1 MFLDEAA
8 VEFTSGRGGSGAVSF
23 HREKHVPRGGPDG
36 ADGGKGG
43 SIILIADR
51 GRRTLYDFKFHPRFQ
66 ADDGVHGVQN
76 KRGRDA
82 KDIEV
87 KVPVG
92 TVVTDTETGD
102 LLVDMAVHGM
112 KFVLCKG
119 GKGGKGNMHYTSSV
133 RQAPNFAQKGAPG
146 ERILAKLEL
155 KLLADV
161 GLVGLPNAGKST
173 LISRISAARPK
184 IADYPFTTIVPNLG
198 VVKYR
203 DETFVVADMPGLIQG
218 ASEGIGLGH
227 QFLKH
232 VERCRALVHVV
243 DTFPIDESDPLE
255 NYHLIEAELKAYR
268 EDIWARPRLIALNKA
283 DILPRESFGPLR
295 QKFEALGVPL
305 VIVSAVT
312 GEGME
317 RLLDALCDLMAS
329 SAPEED
335 TLLIPV
341 LKVTDEAFWDVEVN
355 EEGYRLI
362 GKRLLRMVAMTDL
375 ENEEAVRYLQ
385 RRLERIGVLDRLRN
399 LGIEEG
405 DEVEIGEFS
414 FNFTDES

>member
-1 MFLDEAA
+1 
-8 VEFTSGRGGSGAVSF
+8 
-23 HREKHVPRGGPDG
+23 
-36 ADGGKGG
+36 
-43 SIILIADR
+43 
-51 GRRTLYDFKFHPRFQ
+51 
-66 ADDGVHGVQN
+66 
-76 KRGRDA
+76 
-82 KDIEV
+82 
-87 KVPVG
+87 
-92 TVVTDTETGD
+92 
-102 LLVDMAVHGM
+102 
-112 KFVLCKG
+112 
-119 GKGGKGNMHYTSSV
+119 
-133 RQAPNFAQKGAPG
+133 
-146 ERILAKLEL
+146 
-155 KLLADV
+155 
-161 GLVGLPNAGKST
+161 
-173 LISRISAARPK
+173 
-184 IADYPFTTIVPNLG
+184 
-198 VVKYR
+198 
-203 DETFVVADMPGLIQG
+203 
-218 ASEGIGLGH
+218 
-227 QFLKH
+227 
-232 VERCRALVHVV
+232 V

-317 RLLDALCDLMAS
+317 RLLDALCDLLAS

-341 LKVTDEAFWDVEVN
+341 LKVTDEAFWDVEIN

>member
-317 RLLDALCDLMAS
+317 RLLDALCDLLAS

>member
-317 RLLDALCDLMAS
+317 RLLDALCDLLAS

-405 DEVEIGEFS
+405 DEVEVGEFS

>member
-227 QFLKH
+227 QFLRH

-317 RLLDALCDLMAS
+317 RLLDALCELLAS
-329 SAPEED
+329 AAPEED

-341 LKVTDEAFWDVEVN
+341 LKVTDEAFWDIEVN

-405 DEVEIGEFS
+405 DEVEVGEFS

>member
-232 VERCRALVHVV
+232 V

-317 RLLDALCDLMAS
+317 RLLDALCDLLAS

-341 LKVTDEAFWDVEVN
+341 LKVTDEAFWDVEIN

>member
-1 MFLDEAA
+1 
-8 VEFTSGRGGSGAVSF
+8 
-23 HREKHVPRGGPDG
+23 
-36 ADGGKGG
+36 
-43 SIILIADR
+43 
-51 GRRTLYDFKFHPRFQ
+51 
-66 ADDGVHGVQN
+66 
-76 KRGRDA
+76 
-82 KDIEV
+82 
-87 KVPVG
+87 
-92 TVVTDTETGD
+92 
-102 LLVDMAVHGM
+102 
-112 KFVLCKG
+112 
-119 GKGGKGNMHYTSSV
+119 
-133 RQAPNFAQKGAPG
+133 
-146 ERILAKLEL
+146 LEL

-317 RLLDALCDLMAS
+317 RLLDALCDLLAS

-341 LKVTDEAFWDVEVN
+341 LKVTDEAFWDVEIN